1 MAHVSRLT
9 SALKLTLIV
18 CLLASAGSHAVAS
31 PQSDVEPAQALAGT
45 RVTLNFTGNGCL
57 GCVVIPTQLILG
69 SDNDGREVS
78 WNDELSMK
86 RTVRGDSLSFTVP
99 TQSTRGM
106 TFMIQAPATKSGAF
120 YDATP
125 LVVFQYQGYSP
136 GEWVERAE
144 VVTARGGSP
153 CWAGTNETSVSFDV
167 NVRAV
172 TRKGL
177 NDTPGGS
184 TFVRVPIAW
193 IAPTEQAFGGFTKTD
208 RGIVAAQDVYPC
220 GGA

>member
-1 MAHVSRLT
+1 MTYLSRLAL
-9 SALKLTLIV
+9 ALKLTLIV
-18 CLLASAGSHAVAS
+18 YVLSSAGSHAVAS
-31 PQSDVEPAQALAGT
+31 PQSDAEPAQALAGT

-57 GCVVIPTQLILG
+57 GCVVIPTQLILA

-86 RTVRGDSLSFTVP
+86 RKVRGDSLSFTVP

-125 LVVFQYQGYSP
+125 LVVFQYRGSSP
-136 GEWVERAE
+136 GEWVDRAG
-144 VVTARGGSP
+144 VVKARGGSP
-153 CWAGTNETSVSFDV
+153 CWAGTDETSVSFDV

-172 TRKGL
+172 TREGL

-184 TFVRVPIAW
+184 TSVRVPIAW
-193 IAPTEQAFGGFTKTD
+193 ITPTERAFGGFTKTD
-208 RGIVAAQDVYPC
+208 RGIVASQDVFPC
-220 GGA
+220 GGS